1 MNRGRAPTPEPVEP
15 NGGRGGNIR
24 GRGHGRGC
32 GRIPFNLE
40 NTPPLDEENI
50 PPPPSTLAEVMAQ
63 QTQLL
68 VALVDRANHRQGG
81 QQNDFQR
88 KLEGFLKL
96 RPPTYDGT
104 DPDPLVADDWLKEME
119 KKLDLTTFTD
129 DECVGA
135 ATHQLIGAARA
146 WWDNFSDSHED
157 PTNISWDE
165 FAEAFTEYHIP
176 KGIMESTWRP
186 KPRSSTTSR
195 WERTR

>member
-1 MNRGRAPTPEPVEP
+1 MPNRRSDRLMNHGHAPTPEPVEP
-15 NGGRGGNIR
+15 NGGCGGNN
-24 GRGHGRGC
+24 HGRGC
-32 GRIPFNLE
+32 GGIPFHLE
-40 NTPPLDEENI
+40 NTLPPEENI
-50 PPPPSTLAEVMAQ
+50 PPPPPPNLAEVMAQ

-68 VALVDRANHRQGG
+68 AALVEGANRRQGG

-135 ATHQLIGAARA
+135 AAH
-146 WWDNFSDSHED
+146 
-157 PTNISWDE
+157 
-165 FAEAFTEYHIP
+165 
-176 KGIMESTWRP
+176 
-186 KPRSSTTSR
+186 
-195 WERTR
+195 